1 MGPGAQYWLCGAQ
14 IRGEPLPH
22 GRGMLMIRQ
31 GAWRGDAYRGDVN
44 EGIPDGHGLYVHA
57 QGDIYNGSWVRVP
70 TLLAIAA
77 PWAAP
82 CVSLLS
88 SAVYHCYPVA
98 RQVHGMKHG
107 QGFYRWSDGAQYV
120 LRFTT
125 DLRFTAQVKMTHTST
140 YRSTAER
147 SAVVSHASVDSPS
160 MALW

>member
-1 MGPGAQYWLCGAQ
+1 
-14 IRGEPLPH
+14 
-22 GRGMLMIRQ
+22 MIRQ

-70 TLLAIAA
+70 TLLEIVA
-77 PWAAP
+77 PFVVHVS
-82 CVSLLS
+82 CTLGCTLGSVSLLS